1 MSLSS
6 LFLGSFHIFLS
17 VLDIVPPEQVID
29 IGREAR
35 LECLTEER
43 DRASILWR
51 KDGEVISPSSNI
63 VQASK
68 MSEFIRFFIVRSMNV
83 IWIKICFNIL
93 L

>member
-1 MSLSS
+1 MLDRGEGPGLYPHRGWTRGVNSS
-6 LFLGSFHIFLS
+6 SILFSEALFDMFLP

-63 VQASK
+63 VQAS
-68 MSEFIRFFIVRSMNV
+68 
-83 IWIKICFNIL
+83 
-93 L
+93 